1 MLDALRNWIL
11 NISTAIFFITAV
23 ELILPNNSTKKYA
36 KFILG
41 LILITVVINPLIKV
55 YDKNFNINSYVN
67 SATKYFEEKKFK
79 DDYEKYKK
87 SSIEKTAE
95 VFSSNLGEMTGA
107 KLEEKFKKYKFKVTI
122 DSVYQEEK
130 GKYEISGIKVGV
142 NEGSIKKIEKIKV
155 GDSKE
160 VSSKDT
166 LSKELEGTIV
176 EFISKELNIDKQKI
190 MVYKM

>member
-1 MLDALRNWIL
+1 MLDALKNWIL

-41 LILITVVINPLIKV
+41 LILITVVITPLIKF

-67 SATKYFEEKKFK
+67 TASKYFEEKKFK

-95 VFSSNLGEMTGA
+95 VFSSNLGEVTSA
-107 KLEEKFKKYKFKVTI
+107 KLEEKFKKYKFKVI
-122 DSVYQEEK
+122 INSVYKEDEE
-130 GKYEISGIKVGV
+130 KYEISGIKIGV
-142 NEGSIKKIEKIKV
+142 NEGSIRKIEKINI

-160 VSSKDT
+160 VSSKET
-166 LSKELEGTIV
+166 LSKELQDKII
-176 EFISKELNIDKQKI
+176 EFISKELDIGKQKI